1 MLNVDPLI
9 DANSIDIL
17 PDGTKIVNVTGLAW
31 STNTSKTVYYTASGA
46 IDCFEHDF
54 NYISQIAMKLNMPGK
69 YNKIKKNARVIKT
82 EDLPAAKLDTLLE
95 SVTDRYDMIK
105 IDAQGTKY

>member
-1 MLNVDPLI
+1 MIRRPPRSTRKESSAASDVY
-9 DANSIDIL
+9 
-17 PDGTKIVNVTGLAW
+17 KRQGLAW